1 MKLTIE
7 GNAEEIKNVLQAIG
21 GSKEHEEIT
30 AQIKT
35 LQTSLASTFASI
47 SDAQETADEALA
59 KAAEASTSTK
69 SEKSNSYFSSDKGTF
84 VSAVANEKTL
94 TVVINTATGIKTYK
108 LIRN

>member
-7 GNAEEIKNVLQAIG
+7 GNTEEIKNVLQAIG
-21 GSKEHEEIT
+21 GSKEHEENYV
-30 AQIKT
+30 ANGNGAW
-35 LQTSLASTFASI
+35 TSAFASI
-47 SDAQETADEALA
+47 SDAKETADEALT
-59 KAAEASTSTK
+59 KANEALASTK